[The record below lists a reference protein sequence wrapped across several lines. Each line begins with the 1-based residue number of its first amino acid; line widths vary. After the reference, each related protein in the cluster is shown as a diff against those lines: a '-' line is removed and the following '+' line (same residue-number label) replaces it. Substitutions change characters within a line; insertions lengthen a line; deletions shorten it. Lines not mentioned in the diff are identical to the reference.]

1 MIRVQVWTST
11 LFFVQPGASRRC
23 QSLKTDYIILLIC
36 LTIKFNRYVN
46 ELTLIGSQP
55 GYTFTKVDLRDGYLV
70 KIAVYPAIKVAA
82 IPIRFLGP
90 VMHENKKMYKNESLQ
105 KQNNVNR
112 RYVMVRTIGGFC
124 NGDIC
129 TVKREMEISDS
140 LVQPK

>member
-1 MIRVQVWTST
+1 
-11 LFFVQPGASRRC
+11 
-23 QSLKTDYIILLIC
+23 LIC

-55 GYTFTKVDLRDGYLV
+55 EYTFTKVDLRDGYLV

-82 IPIRFLGP
+82 IPIRFLGHI
-90 VMHENKKMYKNESLQ
+90 MYENKKMYKNESLQ

-112 RYVMVRTIGGFC
+112 RFVMIRTIGGFC

-129 TVKREMEISDS
+129 TVKREIEITDS
-140 LVQPK
+140 LAQPK